1 MEKGIHVSSA
11 HILGKQNILADTV
24 SRKSHDVSERMLS
37 KNIFSHLVA
46 SFGMHEVDFF
56 ASRLNRNLDR
66 YISWMS
72 DPDAL
77 YDAMSMSWEN
87 YFVYLF
93 PPFSMIWLIL
103 KKTSLESIK
112 ASIVIAPMWPT
123 QSWFNKLLDLAVEQS
138 MSENI
143 C

>member
-1 MEKGIHVSSA
+1 
-11 HILGKQNILADTV
+11 
-24 SRKSHDVSERMLS
+24 
-37 KNIFSHLVA
+37 
-46 SFGMHEVDFF
+46 
-56 ASRLNRNLDR
+56 
-66 YISWMS
+66 MS

-77 YDAMSMSWEN
+77 YDTMSMSWEN
-87 YFVYLF
+87 HFVYLL

-103 KKTSLESIK
+103 KKASLESIK
-112 ASIVIAPMWPT
+112 ASIVTAPMWPT